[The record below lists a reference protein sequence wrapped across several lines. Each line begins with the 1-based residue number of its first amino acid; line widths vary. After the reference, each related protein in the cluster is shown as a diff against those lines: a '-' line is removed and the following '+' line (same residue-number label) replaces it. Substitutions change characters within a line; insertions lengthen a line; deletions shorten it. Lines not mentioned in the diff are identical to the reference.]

1 MKKIITLITVLLL
14 MFSITLTGCGGG
26 TEEPAAA
33 ADPAVEE
40 PAEADAAT
48 ISREDLFAKYNECS
62 TVFNEVEGILLENGT
77 YDVEADVKAGMDS
90 IYDLLDKA
98 EVVVQSEDVTDEERA
113 AVYDELQTYV
123 DQMNGYKEAYM

>member
-1 MKKIITLITVLLL
+1 MKKIITLIMVLLL

-26 TEEPAAA
+26 TEEPAATQ
-33 ADPAVEE
+33 DPAVEE
-40 PAEADAAT
+40 EAGAEAT
-48 ISREDLFAKYNECS
+48 ISKEDLIAKYNECS
-62 TVFNEVEGILLENGT
+62 TVFNEVEGVLVENGT

-98 EVVVQSEDVTDEERA
+98 EVVVQSDDITDEERA

-123 DQMNGYKEAYM
+123 DQMNGFKDTYM